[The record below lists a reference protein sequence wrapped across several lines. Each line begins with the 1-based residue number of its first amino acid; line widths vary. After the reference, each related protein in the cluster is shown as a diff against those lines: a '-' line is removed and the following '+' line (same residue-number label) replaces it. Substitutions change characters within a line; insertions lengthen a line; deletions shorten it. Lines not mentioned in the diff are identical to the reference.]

1 MNSQDTILR
10 LGTTA
15 SIVNCVLPII
25 EVKVNL
31 DNQLVYFGSSKPF
44 CESTF
49 IDFDNL
55 TNEHENLSINFNM
68 LDACEWVTLVWQGP
82 SETPMLVLRT
92 STSIMR
98 SVVDLL
104 KAMLQIQHTSNEL
117 RSLDSAI
124 MKFEAINFLP
134 MKFDNNVLFE
144 LPPLYKPMG
153 VSKHMQ
159 GMDKKY
165 DSHT

>member
-1 MNSQDTILR
+1 
-10 LGTTA
+10 
-15 SIVNCVLPII
+15 
-25 EVKVNL
+25 
-31 DNQLVYFGSSKPF
+31 
-44 CESTF
+44 
-49 IDFDNL
+49 
-55 TNEHENLSINFNM
+55 
-68 LDACEWVTLVWQGP
+68 
-82 SETPMLVLRT
+82 MLVLRT